1 MSKEHPK
8 SRAGASRVFVVV
20 CAACGR
26 NDAWEGS
33 EKVWRVNGQEGS
45 APEEV
50 LIYGCE
56 CGNQQAA

>member
-1 MSKEHPK
+1 MDCMSRTG
-8 SRAGASRVFVVV
+8 SSRVFVV

-26 NDAWEGS
+26 DDAWEGS
-33 EKVWRVNGQEGS
+33 EKVWRVDGQEGS
-45 APEEV
+45 IPEEV

>member
-1 MSKEHPK
+1 M
-8 SRAGASRVFVVV
+8 SRAGSSRVFIVV

-26 NDAWEGS
+26 DDAWEGS